1 MFLKAREESHVTI
14 QQMTRE
20 MLDSSQKI
28 PTSKIQYKLHQNADV
43 RTKDRQPNI
52 LAGLKAKIQNYQP

>member
-1 MFLKAREESHVTI
+1 MFLKAQEESHVTL

-20 MLDSSQKI
+20 MLDFSQKI
-28 PTSKIQYKLHQNADV
+28 PMSKIQYKLHQNADA
-43 RTKDRQPNI
+43 RTGERQPDI

>member
-1 MFLKAREESHVTI
+1 MFLKAQEKSHVTL

-20 MLDSSQKI
+20 MLDYSQKVSM
-28 PTSKIQYKLHQNADV
+28 SKIQYKLHQNADT
-43 RTKDRQPNI
+43 RTKEQQPDI